1 MGIAEDILFFTEN
14 FSLYFVS
21 VIFVIGGIGNLI
33 NICVLTFLK
42 LFQSNQCAFYLVF
55 ESVVNTCQ
63 LTILFIMYLLPIVNG
78 FDPGNISI
86 GWCKVKAM
94 VPHVFRLLST
104 SMVCFAALDQ
114 FLSTNPLLI
123 IRRMSS
129 LRLAHRLT
137 IIAIII
143 WSLHSVP
150 YGIFYQIAPPSG
162 CIMNNSRLNF
172 YYLYFY
178 YPFLHG
184 FLPIFAS
191 SGYAL
196 LAYRNV
202 RRLIRRDMGAERR
215 RLDRQLT
222 AMVFA
227 RVICFVLFSA
237 PYTIYRIY
245 ALNVSVSRANMYP
258 YAIDRLLYTIM
269 VTLANLNYTMSFYIF
284 FATSS
289 RYRRQVKHFFVK
301 KCWLALKNLCTLEP
315 NRIHPQT
322 SRSIAADSGWE

>member
-1 MGIAEDILFFTEN
+1 MTIAEDILSFSER
-14 FSLYFVS
+14 FSLYFTFT
-21 VIFVIGGIGNLI
+21 IFVIGGIGNLI
-33 NICVLTFLK
+33 NICVLTSLK

-63 LTILFIMYLLPIVNG
+63 LTILFIINLLPIING

-150 YGIFYQIAPPSG
+150 YGIFYQIVPLDG
-162 CIMNNSRLNF
+162 CVMISTTLAH
-172 YYLYFY
+172 YYSFFY

-184 FLPIFAS
+184 FLPIFGS
-191 SGYAL
+191 SILAL

-202 RRLIRRDMGAERR
+202 RRLVRRGIGAERR

-222 AMVFA
+222 AMIFI
-227 RVICFVLFSA
+227 RVVCFVCLLT
-237 PYTIYRIY
+237 PYTIYRIC
-245 ALNVSVSRANMYP
+245 ALNISV
-258 YAIDRLLYTIM
+258 RL
-269 VTLANLNYTMSFYIF
+269 TLLVERLFIRM
-284 FATSS
+284 
-289 RYRRQVKHFFVK
+289 R
-301 KCWLALKNLCTLEP
+301 
-315 NRIHPQT
+315 
-322 SRSIAADSGWE
+322 